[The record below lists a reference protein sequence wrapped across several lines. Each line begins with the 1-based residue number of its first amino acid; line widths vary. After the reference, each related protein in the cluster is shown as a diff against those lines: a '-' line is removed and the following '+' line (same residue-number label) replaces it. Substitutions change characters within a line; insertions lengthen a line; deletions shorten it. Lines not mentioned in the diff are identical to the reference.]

1 MGPKLVEK
9 TTSKTNVFKLVF
21 FVVFSGFWVGLGCQN
36 GSQME
41 ALSIIFHT
49 FLAIS
54 EKCDFEQP
62 SNGFA
67 IFFKFGNL
75 DFRPERVSFSMFSW
89 MSVLRPPFL
98 DFWTIFG
105 PTWSPNGSQNRSKN

>member
-1 MGPKLVEK
+1 MDFGSVWAAKMG
-9 TTSKTNVFKLVF
+9 
-21 FVVFSGFWVGLGCQN
+21 
-36 GSQME
+36 QME

-67 IFFKFGNL
+67 IFFEFGSL
-75 DFRPERVSFSMFSW
+75 DFRPERVYFSMVFW
-89 MSVLRPPFL
+89 TAVLRHTFFN
-98 DFWTIFG
+98 FWTIFG
-105 PTWSPNGSQNRSKN
+105 PTWSPNGTQNRLKNQ